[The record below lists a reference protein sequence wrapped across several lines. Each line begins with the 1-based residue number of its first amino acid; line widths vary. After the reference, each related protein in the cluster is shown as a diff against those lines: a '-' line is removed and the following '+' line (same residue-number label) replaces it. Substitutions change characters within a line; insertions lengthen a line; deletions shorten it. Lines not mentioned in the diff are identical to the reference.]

1 MNAAQQNIL
10 NTPTSYFPYSATVPF
25 SPETAAAL
33 TAQTQRAL
41 QGSPLT
47 GAAQDATGDVI
58 AGQYLLSNPALSP
71 LGDFSSGART
81 GSNPAYGLLAPVASG
96 GALALN
102 PVYQAAG
109 GVAGGGALADNPVYG
124 LVGPEAAGATV
135 GTNIANPM
143 IGGLGQGQG
152 LAQNPTYGAVMPAA
166 YGADIGTNIGYG
178 LLGDTATG
186 QYLNS
191 NPYLDDQYDAMV
203 RSMTRNYTNAVA
215 PGIDSRAAG
224 VGRMGSNSWQG
235 LQGQAQSELGTALGD
250 AGVNLYGQNYAQE
263 RQNQLNASQS
273 LSGIQSSELARQLQA
288 AQTLGGIYQGDIGQQ
303 LGAASTLGQFYQ
315 GDLARQLG
323 AQQSLGSAYQNEL
336 AQQLQAAGMLGQ
348 AYQGDIGQQLQAAG
362 ATADMYNQDLQREL
376 AAAQGVGSIYGQ
388 ERALQ
393 AGAAGLAPQLAA
405 QDYYDISQLG
415 AVGSAQQQQAQAQLS
430 DLVARYQYG
439 QMEPSQRTNAYL
451 AAIQGFGGLGGT
463 QTSSQP
469 LYSNPLS
476 SILGAASTG
485 AGIYSLLAGS
495 DRRLKKFIRRVA
507 TLTSGLG
514 LYVYKYIWSSDWSVG
529 VMADEVERV
538 MPGAVGIH
546 SSGYKY
552 VDYGLLFTAGLL
564 RTHDKGGL

>member
-1 MNAAQQNIL
+1 MGLNPIYDSAGGFAQGQYVGSNPLYGLAAG
-10 NTPTSYFPYSATVPF
+10 
-25 SPETAAAL
+25 E
-33 TAQTQRAL
+33 
-41 QGSPLT
+41 
-47 GAAQDATGDVI
+47 ATGQNV
-58 AGQYLLSNPALSP
+58 
-71 LGDFSSGART
+71 
-81 GSNPAYGLLAPVASG
+81 GSNPANQMVG
-96 GALALN
+96 GIA
-102 PVYQAAG
+102 QG
-109 GVAGGGALADNPVYG
+109 DNMTY
-124 LVGPEAAGATV
+124 
-135 GTNIANPM
+135 
-143 IGGLGQGQG
+143 
-152 LAQNPTYGAVMPAA
+152 NPTYGAVMPAA